1 MHQTW
6 SFKRMNGTA
15 YPGYIA
21 SILRNASGAKL
32 SRLAE
37 SSDAAEPMFAYED
50 RKVPGE
56 KEGGG
61 GSDGGEAGERRGRKV
76 AGRP

>member
-50 RKVPGE
+50 REVPE
-56 KEGGG
+56 MKRVVM
-61 GSDGGEAGERRGRKV
+61 APRGRGWR
-76 AGRP
+76 AQT